1 MSDKHAQEES
11 LARQRLLQ
19 ATLQL
24 LHNEQSRAE
33 KDRSEAIDNA
43 NNDHGNEDMRL
54 EVLGRLLQTYEN
66 RLSQIDGPTQSPV
79 LTRTTAL
86 RRERIELALRL
97 IVLRLQRQTLHAL
110 VDARDINDQTE
121 WDIQRELDYEEQVI
135 RSRVQRL
142 PQDI

>member
-1 MSDKHAQEES
+1 
-11 LARQRLLQ
+11 LLQ

-24 LHNEQSRAE
+24 LHNEQGRTE
-33 KDRSEAIDNA
+33 KDRSELIDNG
-43 NNDHGNEDMRL
+43 NSDHTNEDMRL

-121 WDIQRELDYEEQVI
+121 WEIQRELDYEEQVI